1 MWYLTNIPQA
11 SDLRTTFGYK
21 PEFSGVGAFLLRHK
35 GQWRINSIYNLGLEG
50 LTVEAAV
57 NNLSKSLFYFQI
69 DIIFSYK

>member
-1 MWYLTNIPQA
+1 MWYLTNIPQS

-21 PEFSGVGAFLLRHK
+21 PEFSGVGAFLFKHK

-57 NNLSKSLFYFQI
+57 NNLSKFFVC
-69 DIIFSYK
+69 F